1 MILEENPADPKS
13 PAGLSLFILFK
24 EKVKFMRKIG
34 FAKYLIGYT
43 ISDDDTRE
51 KFKEMLGE
59 KFQDQSEWIN
69 ESMFK
74 LDGGDLQ
81 DVVGKLEEIF
91 DEVKRISFG
100 HDDFIKL
107 YYAARLEDYTN
118 LPERDLV
125 KEVNISAPA

>member
-1 MILEENPADPKS
+1 MIRKKSPADPKS
-13 PAGLSLFILFK
+13 PAGLSYNIIRK
-24 EKVKFMRKIG
+24 KIKFMRKIG

-43 ISDDDTRE
+43 ISDDDTRK
-51 KFKEMLGE
+51 KFKEMLGK
-59 KFQDQSEWIN
+59 KFLDQSEWIN

-81 DVVGKLEEIF
+81 DVVGKLKEIF
-91 DEVKRISFG
+91 DEVKRMKFG

>member
-1 MILEENPADPKS
+1 
-13 PAGLSLFILFK
+13 
-24 EKVKFMRKIG
+24 MRKIG

-51 KFKEMLGE
+51 KFKEMLGK
-59 KFQDQSEWIN
+59 KFQDQPEWIN

-74 LDGGDLQ
+74 LDSGDLQ
-81 DVVGKLEEIF
+81 DVVGKLKKIF
-91 DEVKRISFG
+91 DEVKRMSFD

-125 KEVNISAPA
+125 KEVNISATE

>member
-1 MILEENPADPKS
+1 ME
-13 PAGLSLFILFK
+13 
-24 EKVKFMRKIG
+24 IG
-34 FAKYLIGYT
+34 FTKYLIGYT

-51 KFKEMLGE
+51 KLKEMLGG
-59 KFQDQSEWIN
+59 KFQNQSEWIN

-74 LDGGDLQ
+74 LDSGDLQ
-81 DVVGKLEEIF
+81 DVMGKLKEIF
-91 DEVKRISFG
+91 DEMKKMKFG

-125 KEVNISAPA
+125 KEVNISATE